1 MNHLQLQN
9 ILAQIRRLTVGIIGD
24 FCLDAYW
31 FIDESRR
38 EPSLE
43 TGIPTTP
50 IATQRYS
57 LGGAGNVASN
67 LVAMGVGNVRAFGII
82 GNDPFGV
89 EMLKIMEQTGSIQTH
104 GMVVQ
109 DNQWST
115 NVYIKPY
122 LNTNEQSRIDFGC
135 ANRLDRSAADALL
148 EHIEDAIGALDL
160 VLINQQVTGTIDN
173 QYLRNKLVDL
183 IARNP
188 TTMFLV
194 DSRDFSDAFDGTY
207 RKLNDLEA
215 AALCGMRKNPGD
227 TIHYFEVI
235 EAASQLHRRWK
246 KPMFITR
253 GARGSIAVDD
263 TGRCHEIQGLL
274 TLSRTDTVGA
284 GDAFLAGAASA
295 LAVGCDMTEAAEL
308 GNFAAGVTVQKL
320 FQTGT
325 ASPAEILAIGRD
337 PDYIYR
343 PELAAD
349 VRGAHYYECT
359 EIEIIS
365 SPAADIAVRHV
376 IFDHDGTISTLR
388 QGWEGIMEPMMLHAI
403 LGSRYGDADVTLL
416 DKVRLRVR
424 DCVDKT
430 TGIQTLVQMT
440 GLIDIIQE
448 FGCVPQDKI
457 LDAFGYK
464 RIYNN
469 ELMNIVRERE
479 EKLKSKE
486 LSIDD
491 FTIKYAFLLLRHL
504 YERGIRLYLASGTD
518 EEDVKREARILGYD
532 HFFDGRIFGAVGDIT
547 KEAKKL
553 VLERIIQ
560 DIGPESE
567 RNIVTF
573 GDGPVEIRET
583 VKRGGFAI
591 GVASDEVKRFGLNMK
606 KRERLIRAGASVIVP
621 DFSQLSSLLSLIGIS
636 L

>member
-9 ILAQIRRLTVGIIGD
+9 ILAQIRRLKVGIIGD

-31 FIDESRR
+31 IIDENRR

-50 IATQRYS
+50 ITTQRYS

-67 LVAMGVGNVRAFGII
+67 LVAMGVDIVLAFGII

-89 EMLKIMEQTGSIQTH
+89 EMLRVMEQTGSIETH

-122 LNTNEQSRIDFGC
+122 LNANEQSRIDFGG
-135 ANRLDRSAADALL
+135 ANCLARSAADSLL
-148 EHIEDAIGALDL
+148 NRIEDAIAALDV
-160 VLINQQVTGTIDN
+160 VLINQQVTGTIDDA
-173 QYLRNKLVDL
+173 YLRTKLVNL

-194 DSRDFSDAFDGTY
+194 DSRSFSDAFDGTC

-215 AALCGMRKNPGD
+215 AALCGIKKNPGD
-227 TIHYFEVI
+227 TILYSEVI

-253 GARGSIAVDD
+253 GARGCIAVDS

-274 TLSRTDTVGA
+274 TLSRIDTVGA
-284 GDAFLAGAASA
+284 GDSFLAGAASA
-295 LAVGCDMTEAAEL
+295 LAVGCDMAEAAEL
-308 GNFAAGVTVQKL
+308 GNIVAGVTVQKL
-320 FQTGT
+320 LQTGT
-325 ASPAEILAIGRD
+325 ATPAEILAIGRD

-349 VRGAHYYECT
+349 VRGAHYLEGT

-365 SPAADIAVRHV
+365 PPAANLTVRHA

-388 QGWEGIMEPMMLHAI
+388 EGWEGIMEPMMLRAV
-403 LGSRYGDADVTLL
+403 LGSRYFDADVALL
-416 DKVRLRVR
+416 DKVRLRVK
-424 DCVDKT
+424 DYIDKT
-430 TGIQTLVQMT
+430 TGIQTLVQMK
-440 GLIDIIQE
+440 GLVGIIQE
-448 FGCVPQDKI
+448 FGCVPQDQM
-457 LDAFGYK
+457 LDEFGYK
-464 RIYNN
+464 RIYND
-469 ELMNIVRERE
+469 ELLNVVRERE
-479 EKLKSKE
+479 GKLERQE
-486 LSIDD
+486 LSVDD
-491 FTIKYAFLLLRHL
+491 FTVKNAVRLLRHL
-504 YERGIRLYLASGTD
+504 YDRGVRLYLASGTD
-518 EEDVKREARILGYD
+518 EEDVRREARILGYD
-532 HFFDGRIFGAVGDIT
+532 HFFEGRIYGAVGDIA

-553 VLERIIQ
+553 VLERILQ
-560 DIGPESE
+560 DIGPESA

-583 VKRGGFAI
+583 VKRGGFTI

-621 DFSQLSSLLSLIGIS
+621 DFSQLSSLLSLIGIT